1 MNGRTTALSSARFL
15 ALIPSHQITIGARL
29 RKYVSGEAILQ
40 DRRESTVKLSVL
52 LGANLSCPVFRLL
65 GNPIERHLDSG
76 CGVCSMY
83 CISTILY
90 CLSPCFASSPPFGI
104 GSDDSRAQTSKYNN
118 RPAFAPHTPYF
129 TINQ

>member
-29 RKYVSGEAILQ
+29 RKFVSGEAILQ

-65 GNPIERHLDSG
+65 GNPIGRHLDSG
-76 CGVCSMY
+76 CGVCSVSVY
-83 CISTILY
+83 RYLY
-90 CLSPCFASSPPFGI
+90 CLSPCFASSPPLALAATI
-104 GSDDSRAQTSKYNN
+104 RALRLPND